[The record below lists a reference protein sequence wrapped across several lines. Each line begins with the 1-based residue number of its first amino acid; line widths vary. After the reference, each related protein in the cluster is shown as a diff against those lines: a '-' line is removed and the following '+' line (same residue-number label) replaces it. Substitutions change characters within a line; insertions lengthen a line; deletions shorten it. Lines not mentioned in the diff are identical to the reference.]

1 MKVWKKVLLAMIVAA
16 AVLILPALPGMGT
29 AITVKAASFTFL
41 PEEDPGK
48 HVYAFEDK
56 EVEIH
61 LKNSDYTYEDYMN
74 NYDKVIYESSNKDV
88 VVDFHNG
95 FSSYSMF
102 CGAVFC
108 GTGDTTITAKLDGSV
123 IGTFKITVKADDL
136 KLDKDRSTLVYSSP
150 AEEGYGFLT
159 FNHPINTVTS
169 SDPSVC
175 KVSTTEYWLQEDVG
189 DYETT
194 DIGEDHRCQIC
205 PMKPGEVTVTVT
217 DILGKKISQKI
228 IINKSWFQSL
238 MKQKSTNCFCTWET
252 AYLDADYMEIRT
264 SKNLR
269 YGTTT
274 VLVKARYG
282 TKITLKVGKKKYK
295 TVTANQYDLARIP
308 KVSLVKLKTKVTLT
322 CKLGG
327 VTEVRKGKIVSGVK
341 VDTDCFNPKSKNN
354 EVWFYNVSKGDV
366 LKVIVGNKT
375 VKKKKITKAK
385 HYYELKFK
393 LKKKLKKNQKIRFV
407 AYNKFGQK
415 LVSLTEKVR

>member
-1 MKVWKKVLLAMIVAA
+1 MKVWKMVLLAMIVAA
-16 AVLILPALPGMGT
+16 AVLILPALPGMGN

-41 PEEDPGK
+41 PKEDPGK

-61 LKNSDYTYEDYMN
+61 LQNSDYTYEDYMN

-108 GTGDTTITAKLDGSV
+108 GTGHTTITAKLNGSV
-123 IGTFKITVKADDL
+123 IGSFTITVEADDL
-136 KLDKDRSTLVYSSP
+136 KLDKDRSTVVYNSP
-150 AEEGYGFLT
+150 AKEGYGFLT

-175 KVSTTEYWLQEDVG
+175 KVSTTEYWIQEDVG

-194 DIGEDHRCQIC
+194 DIGEDHRCLIW
-205 PMKPGEVTVTVT
+205 PMKPGEATITVT
-217 DILGKKISQKI
+217 DTLGKTISQKI
-228 IINKSWFQSL
+228 IISKSWFQSL
-238 MKQKSTNCFCTWET
+238 MKQKNTNCFCTWET
-252 AYLDADYMEIRT
+252 AHMDMDYMEIRT

-295 TVTANQYDLARIP
+295 TVTADQYDLARIP
-308 KVSLVKLKTKVTLT
+308 KVSLAKLKTKVTLT
-322 CKLGG
+322 SKLGG

-341 VDTDCFNPKSKNN
+341 VDTDYFNPKSKSN

-366 LKVIVGNKT
+366 LKVILGKKT

-407 AYNKFGQK
+407 AYNKYGQK
-415 LVSLTEKVR
+415 LVSVTEKVR